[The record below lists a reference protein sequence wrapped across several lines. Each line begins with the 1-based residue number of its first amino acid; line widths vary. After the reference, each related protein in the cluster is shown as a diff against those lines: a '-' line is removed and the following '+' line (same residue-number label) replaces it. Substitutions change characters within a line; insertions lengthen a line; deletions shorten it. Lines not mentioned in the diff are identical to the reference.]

1 MNSPQYSFVGVAGT
15 ALVRLRH
22 EARGGR
28 CSSSSCSTPSS
39 DRRWEFQCA
48 TGGGLANV
56 SATCT
61 LNVSGDQLPSAHL
74 WMWLALSVSPPPS
87 FLPPSSLLPPLLH
100 RVPSILLRM
109 TLFSDALTMATSMAS
124 QVNLRQPGQT
134 ECGSHTVVPDPT
146 QPLSIARRPQPRG
159 RTSCGVTSTT
169 LRPGAMLWPEFRAFT
184 STGEGSCVW
193 SLVPRLGTDL
203 GLKQAGMGRG

>member
-1 MNSPQYSFVGVAGT
+1 MCHWRGT
-15 ALVRLRH
+15 GQRIGHLH
-22 EARGGR
+22 TQCKRGSTTV
-28 CSSSSCSTPSS
+28 CSSMDVASTIC
-39 DRRWEFQCA
+39 F
-48 TGGGLANV
+48 T
-56 SATCT
+56 
-61 LNVSGDQLPSAHL
+61 
-74 WMWLALSVSPPPS
+74 
-87 FLPPSSLLPPLLH
+87 SSLLPPLLLY

-134 ECGSHTVVPDPT
+134 ECGGHTVVPDPT

-169 LRPGAMLWPEFRAFT
+169 LRPGAMLWLEFRAFT
-184 STGEGSCVW
+184 STGEGSCVR